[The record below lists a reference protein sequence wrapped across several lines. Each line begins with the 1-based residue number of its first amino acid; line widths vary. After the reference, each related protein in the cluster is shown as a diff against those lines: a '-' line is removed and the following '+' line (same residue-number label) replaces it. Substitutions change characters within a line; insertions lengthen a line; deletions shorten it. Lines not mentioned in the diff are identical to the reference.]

1 MAERSDYRT
10 FDRPEI
16 LRVLFFPRPDWSL
29 TMNHRE
35 ATSLM
40 VPVDDGVYVQVQA
53 YLDSPAAANII
64 FFHGNGEI
72 ASDYQDIAPF
82 YTDRGINF
90 LIADYRGYGVSS
102 GIPTVSAMMTDCLV
116 IFDHVK
122 GWLREKGF
130 TGLMIV
136 MGRSLGSA
144 SALEIAHRRQHDMDG
159 LIIESGFAYLG
170 PLLRLM
176 GVEMEYFHLDEV
188 QGPRN
193 ISKIKNISKP
203 TLIIHAQF
211 DQIIAFNEGEALYE
225 ASPAPIKRMLRVP
238 GANHNNIFFA
248 AMTEYMAAV
257 LWLVDRA
264 EESRDNET
272 S

>member
-1 MAERSDYRT
+1 MAEISDYRT

-16 LRVLFFPRPDWSL
+16 LRVLFYPRPDWSL
-29 TMNHRE
+29 ALNHCV

-40 VPVDDGVYVQVQA
+40 VPVADGVQVQVQA

-102 GIPTVSAMMTDCLV
+102 GIPTVSAMMMDCLV

-159 LIIESGFAYLG
+159 LIIESGFARELADAYKANSELAKAIHWAEKTANSAEN
-170 PLLRLM
+170 PLLDLL
-176 GVEMEYFHLDEV
+176 YLADLKLQDNDF
-188 QGPRN
+188 
-193 ISKIKNISKP
+193 
-203 TLIIHAQF
+203 
-211 DQIIAFNEGEALYE
+211 EG
-225 ASPAPIKRMLRVP
+225 S
-238 GANHNNIFFA
+238 N
-248 AMTEYMAAV
+248 AV
-257 LWLVDRA
+257 LQRIEPLINDADDSDQKALRA
-264 EESRDNET
+264 ETLRLLSISLLKTGKYPEAMQNV
-272 S
+272 